1 MAVSTFANPIQ
12 PIRLEKRPT
21 ALRVLDPFLAV
32 SAIGGGLGLL
42 TNVIDL
48 PREWL
53 DNTPFNSYA
62 VPGIALLF
70 VVGGAWLFATWALF
84 TRNPSA
90 PLASI
95 GAGVIQLGW
104 FAVQVAFLGYISWMQ
119 PLVGTLAV
127 FVIVLS
133 WRWQKSLAKRTSDG

>member
-1 MAVSTFANPIQ
+1 MAVSTFTYPVQ
-12 PIRLEKRPT
+12 PVRLGKRPT

-42 TNVIDL
+42 MSAINL

-53 DNTPFNSYA
+53 DDTPFNSYA
-62 VPGIALLF
+62 VPGIVLLF

-84 TRNPSA
+84 TRSPSA

-95 GAGVIQLGW
+95 GAGVIQLAW

-119 PLVGTLAV
+119 PFIGTLAV
-127 FVIVLS
+127 LVIILA
-133 WRWQKSLAKRTSDG
+133 WRWQKALAKRTGDG